1 MWVDWNQIQDNAMIK
16 KHSYRAKFL
25 SIGALALIMLG
36 CYPSEELN
44 VPVNDPDIDLSSD
57 LDEYI
62 DVNFTQKY
70 GMAIR
75 YKFVDNYVQPG
86 QRVSPPRLEVVRPML
101 DFIEEYWINPYK
113 EVENGNKFFRNHV
126 PAEIIFLGG
135 LIFNNDGTVTLG
147 TADAGAQITFTNVNA
162 IDVND
167 EDWRTL
173 QLQTVYHEFAHTVH
187 QRYKLPNAFE
197 TIAPEGY
204 TGPGS
209 WFVLND
215 EEALQ
220 RGFVSPYSTSSPNED
235 FAETVSFYLFDP
247 DFQDN
252 FITQEPNCETDECVS
267 RNEGK
272 QKIADKLSLI
282 IDHYDNVTG
291 VKLEDL
297 RNAIQSRL

>member
-1 MWVDWNQIQDNAMIK
+1 MIG
-16 KHSYRAKFL
+16 L
-25 SIGALALIMLG
+25 LIG

-44 VPVNDPDIDLSSD
+44 VPVKDPEIELESD
-57 LDEYI
+57 LDIYI
-62 DVNFTQKY
+62 EENFTQEY

-75 YKFVDNYVQPG
+75 YKFVDNYVQPD

-113 EVENGNKFFRNHV
+113 EVENGEHFFRNHV
-126 PAEIIFLGG
+126 PAEIVFLGG

-162 IDVND
+162 IDVDD
-167 EDWRTL
+167 EDWLAL

-197 TIAPEGY
+197 TIAPAGY

-209 WFVLND
+209 WFVLTD

-220 RGFVSPYSTSSPNED
+220 RGFVTPYSTSSPNED
-235 FAETVSFYLFDP
+235 FAEVVALYLYDP
-247 DFQDN
+247 DFHEN
-252 FITQEPNCETDECVS
+252 FIEQESNCETDDCVS

-272 QKIADKLSLI
+272 MKIAEKLSAI
-282 IDHYDNVTG
+282 SDHYQNVTG
-291 VKLEDL
+291 VSLEGL
-297 RNAIQSRL
+297 RQAIQSRL